1 MTKLKKP
8 LTVGWHTTQAAY
20 DNTQTQTELQVAFS
34 ILNIT
39 LFIEKFNY
47 LCHFFA
53 FFRAFFYLSLKKVCT
68 FTLSSWEVLAM
79 L

>member
-34 ILNIT
+34 IINIT

-47 LCHFFA
+47 LCHFLR
-53 FFRAFFYLSLKKVCT
+53 FFVRFSTYH
-68 FTLSSWEVLAM
+68 
-79 L
+79 

>member
-53 FFRAFFYLSLKKVCT
+53 LFRAFFYLSLKKVWT

>member
-34 ILNIT
+34 VLNID
-39 LFIEKFNY
+39 N
-47 LCHFFA
+47 
-53 FFRAFFYLSLKKVCT
+53 
-68 FTLSSWEVLAM
+68 M
-79 L
+79 

>member
-34 ILNIT
+34 IINIT
-39 LFIEKFNY
+39 LLLKNSTIYVIFCVFS
-47 LCHFFA
+47 CFF
-53 FFRAFFYLSLKKVCT
+53 LLITKKVCT

>member
-39 LFIEKFNY
+39 LFVK
-47 LCHFFA
+47 
-53 FFRAFFYLSLKKVCT
+53 
-68 FTLSSWEVLAM
+68 
-79 L
+79 